1 MICVGSSSEKTFM
14 GAKMTTDKQVELMR
28 NAGECIQSLPSIL
41 HDGDSIL
48 VKASNAMKFP
58 TIVAAIKEM
67 K

>member
-1 MICVGSSSEKTFM
+1 
-14 GAKMTTDKQVELMR
+14 MR